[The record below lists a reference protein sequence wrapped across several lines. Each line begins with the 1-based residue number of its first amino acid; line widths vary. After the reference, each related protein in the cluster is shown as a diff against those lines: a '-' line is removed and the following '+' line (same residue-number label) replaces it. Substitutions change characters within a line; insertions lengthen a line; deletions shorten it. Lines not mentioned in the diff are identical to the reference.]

1 MKAIKVRFQDAQP
14 TRKFIILLI
23 GSSTSCVVDRSW
35 DKQSVISRETFETA
49 QEPPS
54 ALLLALG
61 LSPPALPT
69 SDDLSLA
76 ESSADFEDESR
87 NEGPRRKGHS
97 FDGH

>member
-1 MKAIKVRFQDAQP
+1 M
-14 TRKFIILLI
+14 
-23 GSSTSCVVDRSW
+23 
-35 DKQSVISRETFETA
+35 ISRETFETA

-61 LSPPALPT
+61 LYLPLPT

-87 NEGPRRKGHS
+87 NEGPSRKGHS